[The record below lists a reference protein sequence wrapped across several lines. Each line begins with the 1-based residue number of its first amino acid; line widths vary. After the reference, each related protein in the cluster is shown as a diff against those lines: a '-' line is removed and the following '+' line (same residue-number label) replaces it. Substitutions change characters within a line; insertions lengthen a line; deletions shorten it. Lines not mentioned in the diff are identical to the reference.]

1 MWIINDEILNY
12 TILVYLESV
21 MINGFSSI
29 EFLFSTIYLMEIAR
43 DQVVQLV
50 VDYVVQFWTKIN
62 FHLNFEIVFRN
73 VSIC

>member
-21 MINGFSSI
+21 MINGLSSI
-29 EFLFSTIYLMEIAR
+29 EFLSSTIYLMEIAR
-43 DQVVQLV
+43 AQVVQLV
-50 VDYVVQFWTKIN
+50 VDYVVQFRTKIK
-62 FHLNFEIVFRN
+62 FHLNFKIVFRN